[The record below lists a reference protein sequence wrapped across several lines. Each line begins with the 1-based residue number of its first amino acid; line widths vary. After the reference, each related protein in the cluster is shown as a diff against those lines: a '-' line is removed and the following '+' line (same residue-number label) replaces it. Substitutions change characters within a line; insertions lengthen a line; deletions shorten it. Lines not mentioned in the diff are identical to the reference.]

1 MLGET
6 TPPEN
11 ASVESW
17 LDADPAHRRQFT
29 QLQQTWELSRRLAA
43 TSSIDVDEQWTK
55 FKQRVA
61 SKPHPRASWT
71 WLRAAAAILLLGA
84 LAWISISR
92 FTNQKTPATLAVE
105 STDSV
110 RVAKLPDGSEVT
122 LNRHS
127 VLTYPERFNSNQ
139 RSVTLRGEAFFSVT
153 PDKKKPFR
161 IQVNDVLV
169 SVVGTSF
176 NIRSYNGVTAVVVET
191 GVVKVSRGG
200 EVVELHPGEQTTILK
215 DSAFN
220 VSSVQDHLYNY
231 YRSREFVCD
240 NIPLWR
246 LVEVVNEAYGS
257 HLVCGSEQVRNLH
270 YNGTFPDES
279 LDRIVE
285 VLQLTF
291 KLTVR
296 REGDQIILQ

>member
-1 MLGET
+1 M
-6 TPPEN
+6 
-11 ASVESW
+11 
-17 LDADPAHRRQFT
+17 DADPAHRKQYM
-29 QLQQTWELSRRLAA
+29 QLQQTWEVSSLLAA
-43 TSSIDVDEQWTK
+43 TSTVDVDHQWAK

-61 SKPHPRASWT
+61 PQPRPRSSWT

-92 FTNQKTPATLAVE
+92 FTNPKTPATLAVE

-110 RVAKLPDGSEVT
+110 RVAMLPDGSAVT

-127 VLTYPERFNSNQ
+127 VITYPERFSGNQ
-139 RSVTLRGEAFFSVT
+139 RPVTLQGEAFFNVA

-161 IQVNDVLV
+161 IQVDDVV
-169 SVVGTSF
+169 VTVVGTSF
-176 NIRSYNGVTAVVVET
+176 NIRSSNGVTSVVVET

-200 EVVELHPGEQTTILK
+200 QVVELHPGEQTTIRK

-220 VSSVQDHLYNY
+220 VSGVPDHLYNY